1 MNNINWKVRISNGS
15 WWLSVISAIVIAIFS
30 ILRLCG
36 VETSVSEEEIINV
49 IILILMVPASIG
61 IITDPT
67 TKGIAD
73 SQRAMSYKRPYSDSN
88 EEKGGPS
95 TITFDEFCKK
105 YKINHSYGFEGT
117 YVGECVSLVKNYIRD
132 VLGVR
137 PKNAG
142 NAKDYW
148 LNRNTAYI
156 KSLFTAI
163 PNTPEFIPK
172 KGDVFVRTSGPFG
185 HIGIVISATKDYF
198 YTIEQNYKGNGK
210 VKNIKHTD
218 WSDINFLRPKN
229 QSGIS
234 SNTSHSSHFI
244 KSVAW
249 KNGSTIEKVF
259 EACNLTGNI
268 GSISPREGAK
278 CYGKKSKGYVVVYKI
293 NGSSKHKV
301 GFVKYAGGVKSI
313 PSGGKHYKNGSTIE
327 KVYSDTAKKNLI
339 GNLDKN
345 ESCMCLGI
353 VDGMYLVLYKIN
365 GSSNCKIGFVSYN
378 GGIK

>member
-1 MNNINWKVRISNGS
+1 MSNINWKVRISNGS

-36 VETSVSEEEIINV
+36 VETSVSEEEILNV
-49 IILILMVPASIG
+49 ITLILMVPATIG

-73 SQRAMSYKRPYSDSN
+73 SQRAMSYKQPYSDSN

-132 VLGVR
+132 VLGVH
-137 PKNAG
+137 PKAAG

-172 KGDVFVRTSGPFG
+172 KGDVFVRTSGTYG

-198 YTIEQNYKGNGK
+198 YTIEQNYNGNRK

-218 WSDINFLRPKN
+218 WSNINFLRPKN
-229 QSGIS
+229 QKNIIS
-234 SNTSHSSHFI
+234 SSNK
-244 KSVAW
+244 KSFVTPVDW

-259 EACNLTGNI
+259 ESSSLSGNI
-268 GSISPREGAK
+268 GNMSPKESAK
-278 CYGKKSKGYVVVYKI
+278 CYGKKSNGYITVYKLS
-293 NGSSKHKV
+293 GSKKHKV
-301 GFVKYAGGVKSI
+301 GFVKYSGGIRSI
-313 PSGGKHYKNGSTIE
+313 PSGGKIYKNGSTIE
-327 KVYSDTAKKNLI
+327 KVYADTAKRELI
-339 GNLDKN
+339 GSLDKN
-345 ESCMCLGI
+345 ESCVCLGI

-365 GSSNCKIGFVSYN
+365 GSSNCKVGFVSYD
-378 GGIK
+378 GGLK